1 MRSRLSYWDI
11 WSTKELF
18 WRMKMGNQRRTSMH
32 AERCKPAHWDSWSG
46 APRHHN
52 LLDLPAL
59 MWAEWCSGSH
69 KVPEVEVYGMAVD
82 ERCPMHGC
90 MLIWGHDV
98 SVPTVL
104 SRDAKEGLDSVSCW
118 NLVLFPRCLQGGPL
132 LPGAVQGATTSYNS
146 TLCLPSSYFP
156 KTQLIFL
163 CPCSPKI
170 TQLGQQG
177 ISVKFHT
184 GFRGLT
190 GITKNDAFGRQ
201 KSVLISIKTE
211 SHQGKQESAIRHL
224 QLVI

>member
-1 MRSRLSYWDI
+1 MQALTDVQLFQILSMVSTSVTNDAKSIMSGWVMRSRLSYWDI

-104 SRDAKEGLDSVSCW
+104 SWDAKEGLDSVSCW
-118 NLVLFPRCLQGGPL
+118 NLVLFPRCL
-132 LPGAVQGATTSYNS
+132 
-146 TLCLPSSYFP
+146 
-156 KTQLIFL
+156 
-163 CPCSPKI
+163 
-170 TQLGQQG
+170 
-177 ISVKFHT
+177 
-184 GFRGLT
+184 
-190 GITKNDAFGRQ
+190 
-201 KSVLISIKTE
+201 
-211 SHQGKQESAIRHL
+211 
-224 QLVI
+224 